1 MNEQLLS
8 SQRKMLALIQ
18 SGLSFTKDP
27 FDKDRYQKLEQI
39 LLQQIADNSN
49 ENLQVLTDI
58 IANDHG
64 YITPKVDVRAFIRKN
79 NKFLLVQDI
88 KTKTWA
94 LPGGFADVGY
104 SPSENIIREVKEE
117 TGLNVEVNGLLNIF
131 DTDKRKDIPQL
142 FQYYKMIFSCKLL
155 SGHFKPNI
163 EVNHIDYFDLN
174 DLPALSIKR
183 TTREQLQTLITKNAT
198 IQIE

>member
-88 KTKTWA
+88 KTR
-94 LPGGFADVGY
+94 L
-104 SPSENIIREVKEE
+104 
-117 TGLNVEVNGLLNIF
+117 GLY
-131 DTDKRKDIPQL
+131 RA
-142 FQYYKMIFSCKLL
+142 
-155 SGHFKPNI
+155 
-163 EVNHIDYFDLN
+163 
-174 DLPALSIKR
+174 DLPTLAILQVRILFVKLKKR
-183 TTREQLQTLITKNAT
+183 PV
-198 IQIE
+198 